1 MRRVYVSALTF
12 EAVKEHLR
20 GLGFQVREID
30 PDPRYGSGE
39 AAHPDLRMC
48 ETGGAVLRRGAPPSS
63 PAYPD
68 NASMCALVLDGF
80 LVHRLDITDA
90 VILQYCRERGFRE
103 IHVNQGYT
111 KCSCV
116 RVDGRSVITSDP
128 GVYAALAGVPE
139 LSVLKVRPGFVSLPG
154 YGTGFIGGAS
164 GRVGDE
170 VVFNGDLS
178 EHPDFRQISAFI
190 AERGLRVKH
199 FPGLPLTDVG
209 SIIEETE

>member
-1 MRRVYVSALTF
+1 
-12 EAVKEHLR
+12 
-20 GLGFQVREID
+20 
-30 PDPRYGSGE
+30 
-39 AAHPDLRMC
+39 MC
-48 ETGGAVLRRGAPPSS
+48 ETGKVLLRRDAPPSS

-68 NASMCALVLDGF
+68 NASMCALALEGF
-80 LVHRLDITDA
+80 LVHRLDITDR

-116 RVDGRSVITSDP
+116 RVDGKSVITSDP

-139 LSVLKVRPGFVSLPG
+139 LSVLKICPGFVSLPG